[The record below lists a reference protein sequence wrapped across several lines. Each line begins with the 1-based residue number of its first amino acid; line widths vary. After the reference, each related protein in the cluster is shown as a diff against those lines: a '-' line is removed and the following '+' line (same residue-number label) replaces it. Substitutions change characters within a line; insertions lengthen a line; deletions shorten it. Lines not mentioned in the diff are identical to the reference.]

1 MTGDVGNT
9 LSKEERIH
17 GQKLIDKLFN
27 GSGARSMTVFPLRA
41 VFLDVEAEE
50 GEPRARILVSVSK
63 RHFKHAVDRNRVK
76 RQIRESYR
84 KHKHL
89 LLETL
94 ESKPIASLLVAFIW
108 MDDKLHDSSYVEQR
122 MEKLLQKLAERS

>member
-1 MTGDVGNT
+1 MMSGDGVYT

-17 GQKLIDKLFN
+17 GQKLIDKLFCGN
-27 GSGARSMTVFPLRA
+27 GAKSMTVFPLR
-41 VFLDVEAEE
+41 VVYLDMEDAS
-50 GEPRARILVSVSK
+50 EPKARILVSVSK

-94 ESKPIASLLVAFIW
+94 ESKPTASLLVAFIW